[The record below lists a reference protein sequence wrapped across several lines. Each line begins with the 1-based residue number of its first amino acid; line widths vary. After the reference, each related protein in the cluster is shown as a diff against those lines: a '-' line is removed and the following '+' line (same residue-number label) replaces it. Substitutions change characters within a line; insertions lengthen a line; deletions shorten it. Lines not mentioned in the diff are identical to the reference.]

1 MKKYL
6 VIGNPIGHSL
16 SPLIHNY
23 WMKKYHLIDSVYEKK
38 KVEKKDLIGIVDQV
52 RSGEIKGVNITVP
65 YKKEI
70 IPLLDEIKGDAQLAQ
85 SVNTLCKVNNEVHG
99 YNTDTKGFKYSLDD
113 SHLPNNLEYNFIDCK
128 NKNIFII
135 GAGGVTSS
143 ILEAFIDTANK
154 IYITNRTKEKANE
167 LKKLGDISITL
178 LGRKKNTIEVVEWGE
193 KPEICDVVINTTSVG
208 LTRDENLNLD
218 FKDYQNNKNTLFYDL
233 IYNPKETKF
242 LKEARLRG
250 NKTMNG
256 KMMFIWQAQIAFHMW
271 TGVEAEIDG
280 DVIKLLNND

>member
-70 IPLLDEIKGDAQLAQ
+70 IPLLDEIKGDAQLTQ

-154 IYITNRTKEKANE
+154 IYITNRTKEKAKE

-218 FKDYQNNKNTLFYDL
+218 FKDYQNNKKTLFYDL

-242 LKEARLRG
+242 LKQARLRG

>member
-38 KVEKKDLIGIVDQV
+38 KVEKKDLIGKVDQV

-70 IPLLDEIKGDAQLAQ
+70 IPLLDEIKGDAQLTQ

-154 IYITNRTKEKANE
+154 IYITNRTKEKAKE

>member
-6 VIGNPIGHSL
+6 VIGNPIEHSL

-38 KVEKKDLIGIVDQV
+38 KVEKKDLISIVDQV

-70 IPLLDEIKGDAQLAQ
+70 IPLLDEIKGDAQLTQ

-154 IYITNRTKEKANE
+154 IYITNRTKEKAKE